1 VDRRLRIRGACLRGG
16 SAVFDNKRRKFITFL
31 GGAVAGW
38 PFIARAQEGRQL
50 RLVGIV
56 YDTSRGD
63 PAITSQ
69 IAAFKEAL
77 QRLGWSE
84 GRNIRFEG
92 PFNLPDS
99 ATRQRLA
106 KELVALK
113 ADVIL
118 TSGTPATAAF
128 FAETRTIPIVF
139 VNASDP
145 IGSGFAVS
153 LAHPDGNV
161 TGFTNFEATVGQK
174 WLELLKEIAPH
185 IRRVRVIFNP
195 ETAVSGGRYFFE
207 PIEMAARTQQIEAVA
222 LPVRSARDIERAIAV
237 TADLSDVGVIS
248 VPDVFIYRHQD
259 LVISLTIRHRI
270 PYVCGNISYV
280 RAGALL
286 AYDIDRL
293 EQAGRAASYV
303 DRILKGERPG
313 DLPIQGPVKFKL
325 AINLKTAKTIGL
337 EVPWFLQQRAD
348 DVIE

>member
-1 VDRRLRIRGACLRGG
+1 M
-16 SAVFDNKRRKFITFL
+16 FDKKRRKFITLL
-31 GGAVAGW
+31 GGAVAG
-38 PFIARAQEGRQL
+38 PFNARAQDGGQV
-50 RLVGIV
+50 RLVGIF
-56 YDTSRGD
+56 YDTSRGAD
-63 PAITSQ
+63 PAIMSE

-99 ATRQRLA
+99 ATRQKLA

-113 ADVIL
+113 VDVIL

-161 TGFTNFEATVGQK
+161 TGFVKATVGQK
-174 WLELLKEIAPH
+174 RLELLKEIAPR

-248 VPDVFIYRHQD
+248 HTGCLHLHVSGLNHFIDDPPPPTLRFRNRCFCSGRRSPR
-259 LVISLTIRHRI
+259 LRHRSI
-270 PYVCGNISYV
+270 GTS
-280 RAGALL
+280 GARGVL
-286 AYDIDRL
+286 R
-293 EQAGRAASYV
+293 RPHS
-303 DRILKGERPG
+303 ERRKARRPANPG
-313 DLPIQGPVKFKL
+313 TG
-325 AINLKTAKTIGL
+325 
-337 EVPWFLQQRAD
+337 
-348 DVIE
+348 

>member
-1 VDRRLRIRGACLRGG
+1 VLIIRDACLRGG
-16 SAVFDNKRRKFITFL
+16 SPVFDKKRRKFIALL

-38 PFIARAQEGRQL
+38 PFITRAQEGRPV
-50 RLVGIV
+50 RLVGIFGF
-56 YDTSRGD
+56 TSRGD
-63 PAITSQ
+63 GPAIMSET
-69 IAAFKEAL
+69 AAFKEAL
-77 QRLGWSE
+77 QWLGWGE
-84 GRNIRFEG
+84 GRNTRFERR
-92 PFNLPDS
+92 FNVPDS
-99 ATRQRLA
+99 ETRRKLA

-118 TSGTPATAAF
+118 TSGTPATAAV

-161 TGFTNFEATVGQK
+161 TGFTNFEASVGEK
-174 WLELLKEIAPH
+174 WLELLKEIVPH

-207 PIEMAARTQQIEAVA
+207 PIETAARTQQIEAVA
-222 LPVRSARDIERAIAV
+222 LPVRSARDIERAIAA

-248 VPDVFIYRHQD
+248 IPDVFMGPHRD
-259 LVISLTIRHRI
+259 LIISLTIRHRL
-270 PYVCGNISYV
+270 PYVSGSAPFV

-293 EQAGRAASYV
+293 EQVRRAASYV

-313 DLPIQGPVKFKL
+313 DLPIQGPVKFTL
-325 AINLKTAKTIGL
+325 AINLKTARTIGL

-348 DVIE
+348 EVIE

>member
-1 VDRRLRIRGACLRGG
+1 
-16 SAVFDNKRRKFITFL
+16 VFDKKRRKFITLL

-38 PFIARAQEGRQL
+38 PFNARAQEGRQV
-50 RLVGIV
+50 RLVGIF
-56 YDTSRGD
+56 YDTSRSVD
-63 PAITSQ
+63 PAIISE

-84 GRNIRFEG
+84 GRNIQFEG
-92 PFNLPDS
+92 PFNLPDAAS
-99 ATRQRLA
+99 RQKLA
-106 KELVALK
+106 KELIALK

-139 VNASDP
+139 VNALDP

-161 TGFTNFEATVGQK
+161 TGFSNFEATVGQK
-174 WLELLKEIAPH
+174 WLEVLKEIAPH
-185 IRRVRVIFNP
+185 VRRIRVIFNP

-222 LPVRSARDIERAIAV
+222 LPVRSASDIERAIAV
-237 TADLSDVGVIS
+237 TADLSDVGLIAI
-248 VPDVFIYRHQD
+248 PDVFIFMYRD
-259 LVISLTIRHRI
+259 LVISATIRHRI
-270 PYVCGNISYV
+270 PYVCGNVAFV

-313 DLPIQGPVKFKL
+313 DLPIQGPVKFTL
-325 AINLKTAKTIGL
+325 AINLKTAKRLG
-337 EVPWFLQQRAD
+337 
-348 DVIE
+348 

>member
-1 VDRRLRIRGACLRGG
+1 MAIRFLYRRRE
-16 SAVFDNKRRKFITFL
+16 FITLL

-38 PFIARAQEGRQL
+38 PFIARAQEGRQV
-50 RLVGIV
+50 RLVGIF
-56 YDTSRGD
+56 YDTSRSVD
-63 PAITSQ
+63 PAIMSE

-99 ATRQRLA
+99 GTRQKLA
-106 KELVALK
+106 KEM
-113 ADVIL
+113 
-118 TSGTPATAAF
+118 
-128 FAETRTIPIVF
+128 
-139 VNASDP
+139 
-145 IGSGFAVS
+145 
-153 LAHPDGNV
+153 
-161 TGFTNFEATVGQK
+161 
-174 WLELLKEIAPH
+174 IA
-185 IRRVRVIFNP
+185 
-195 ETAVSGGRYFFE
+195 
-207 PIEMAARTQQIEAVA
+207 
-222 LPVRSARDIERAIAV
+222 
-237 TADLSDVGVIS
+237 
-248 VPDVFIYRHQD
+248 VPDVFIFTYRD

-270 PYVCGNISYV
+270 PYVCGNVAFV

-313 DLPIQGPVKFKL
+313 DLPIQGPVKFTL

-348 DVIE
+348 EVIE